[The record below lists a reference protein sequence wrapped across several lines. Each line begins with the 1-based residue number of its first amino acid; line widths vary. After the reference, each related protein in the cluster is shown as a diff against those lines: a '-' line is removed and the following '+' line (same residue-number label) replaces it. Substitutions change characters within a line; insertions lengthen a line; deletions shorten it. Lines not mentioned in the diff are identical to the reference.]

1 VDLGSVVRVL
11 SGVQSVGNLTP
22 NQIDRPEDAPS
33 TAGLYTDIFSSVGV
47 GAWGAKTGLMQDT
60 PGSSIFGDSPA
71 MQRSEKGAAKFSVT
85 PILDY
90 ALASH
95 LALSLLNGFST
106 TEKGTAI
113 GGGQGWYEAA
123 QGELNGAKAGSG
135 TEWEGRA
142 AEDYSSRNTE
152 QFGRVGRMAQA
163 DKDLVAAVREQG
175 FDVERLRSDFG
186 GVKTALNA
194 AVLIAVNLYW
204 TNPIT
209 GPTTSMQFQAV
220 VAQSCLHV
228 DVLLQ
233 SLQGDRAAKN
243 AKELTRIVNEY
254 RALTQEA
261 TTALPYH
268 S

>member
-1 VDLGSVVRVL
+1 M
-11 SGVQSVGNLTP
+11 GNLTP

-33 TAGLYTDIFSSVGV
+33 TAGLYTDLFSSVGV

-71 MQRSEKGAAKFSVT
+71 RQWSEKGAAKFSVT

-113 GGGQGWYEAA
+113 EGGQGWYVVA
-123 QGELNGAKAGSG
+123 QDELNDADAGSG

-163 DKDLVAAVREQG
+163 DKDLVAALREQG
-175 FDVERLRSDFG
+175 FEVERLRSDFG

-194 AVLIAVNLYW
+194 AIPIAVKLYW
-204 TNPIT
+204 NNPII
-209 GPTTSMQFQAV
+209 GPTWSMQFQV
-220 VAQSCLHV
+220 WVAQACLHT

-254 RALTQEA
+254 RAVTQEA

>member
-1 VDLGSVVRVL
+1 MDLGSVVRVL
-11 SGVQSVGNLTP
+11 SGVQSLGNLTP

-33 TAGLYTDIFSSVGV
+33 TAGLYTDLFSSVGV

-71 MQRSEKGAAKFSVT
+71 RQWSEKGAAKFSVT

-113 GGGQGWYEAA
+113 EGGQGWYVVA
-123 QGELNGAKAGSG
+123 QDELNDADAGSG

-163 DKDLVAAVREQG
+163 DKDLVAALREQG
-175 FDVERLRSDFG
+175 FEVERLRSDFG

-194 AVLIAVNLYW
+194 AIPIAVKLYW
-204 TNPIT
+204 NNPII
-209 GPTTSMQFQAV
+209 GPTWSMQFQV
-220 VAQSCLHV
+220 WVAQACLHT

-254 RALTQEA
+254 RAVTQEA